1 MILVILAG
9 MVGFWLAG
17 NRHPAGWGLAAAATC
32 SGCPTL
38 WLLARPASP
47 WPWPPSDWSA
57 WATTVDPDQCCPAAL
72 WGDGIDASEQ
82 IEDFSVN
89 LSLLGGDL
97 LQFQLI
103 VKGF

>member
-9 MVGFWLAG
+9 IVGLWLAG
-17 NRHPAGWGLAAAATC
+17 NRHRRAEVWSPPPTC
-32 SGCPTL
+32 SGCPTP
-38 WLLARPASP
+38 WPLAKPASP
-47 WPWPPSDWSA
+47 WPWPPLDWSA
-57 WATTVDPDQCCPAAL
+57 WATTVDPDQCCPATL

-97 LQFQLI
+97 LQPQLI